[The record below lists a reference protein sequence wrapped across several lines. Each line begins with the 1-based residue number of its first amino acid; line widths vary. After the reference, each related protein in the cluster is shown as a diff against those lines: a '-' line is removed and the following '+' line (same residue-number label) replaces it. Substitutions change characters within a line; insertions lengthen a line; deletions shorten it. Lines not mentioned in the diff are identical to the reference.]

1 MGSKCFLLCLSLHV
15 HVNAHTVLPYLK
27 LRGSVWSAADS
38 AHAVVSVGSLLQ
50 QDVRPVDLPATS
62 QRDVTHQ
69 QQPGAIRHAGLGV
82 FQTGAV
88 DGKRDRVAAI
98 LVQRYQ
104 NSNNNK

>member
-1 MGSKCFLLCLSLHV
+1 MGSKCFLLFIHV
-15 HVNAHTVLPYLK
+15 HVNAHTVLLYLK

-62 QRDVTHQ
+62 QRNVTHQ

-88 DGKRDRVAAI
+88 DGKRDCVAAI